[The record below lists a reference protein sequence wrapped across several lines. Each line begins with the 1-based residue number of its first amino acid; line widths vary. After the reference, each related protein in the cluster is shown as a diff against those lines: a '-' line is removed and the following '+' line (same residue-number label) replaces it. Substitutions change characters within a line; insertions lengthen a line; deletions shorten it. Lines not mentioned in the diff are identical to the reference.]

1 MAKSASGALR
11 SKYGIPVITKNT
23 GVRTR
28 RFLRDL
34 AGRPVDEAC
43 GEELRHAGGELLEAR
58 DELALHAQET
68 NARRSGIDDQWGGVA
83 GVMSWSDF
91 FFGV

>member
-1 MAKSASGALR
+1 MR
-11 SKYGIPVITKNT
+11 SKYGIPVITNNT

-28 RFLRDL
+28 RFRRDL

-68 NARRSGIDDQWGGVA
+68 NARRSGIDDRWGGVA

-91 FFGV
+91 FFAVIR